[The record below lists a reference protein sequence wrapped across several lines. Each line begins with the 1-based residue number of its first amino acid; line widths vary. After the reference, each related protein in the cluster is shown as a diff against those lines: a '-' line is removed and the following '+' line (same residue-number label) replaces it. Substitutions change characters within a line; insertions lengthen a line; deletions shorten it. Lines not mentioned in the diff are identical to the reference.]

1 MSKTSKTKVP
11 QAATVAE
18 ADSLSESSDGIIAVE
33 RHLLDSQAVYCGVDE
48 AGAGPL
54 CGDVVAA
61 AVILDPQHTIAELT
75 DSKKL
80 TEKKRERL
88 FDEIRE
94 TALDFCIASASVEEI
109 DQLNILNARML
120 AMSRAIAGLTLKI
133 DHALIDGNK
142 CPDSSI
148 PMTAIIKG
156 DALVASISAA
166 SVLAKVQ
173 RDRDMV
179 TMEQTYPGYGFAK
192 HKGYG
197 TKQHLAALAELG
209 PTPIHRRTY
218 APVKATLAHRSVD
231 SSSISEL

>member
-1 MSKTSKTKVP
+1 MDNSQVQELTD
-11 QAATVAE
+11 E
-18 ADSLSESSDGIIAVE
+18 ESA
-33 RHLLDSQAVYCGVDE
+33 LLENGLIYCGVDE

-61 AVILDPQHTIAELT
+61 AVILNPDDPIPELT

-94 TALDFCIASASVEEI
+94 KAVDFCVASASVEEI
-109 DQLNILNARML
+109 DRLNILNARML
-120 AMSRAIAGLTLKI
+120 AMTRAVEGLRLPC

-142 CPDSSI
+142 LPKLNM
-148 PMTAIIKG
+148 PATALIKG
-156 DALVASISAA
+156 DARVAAISAA

-179 TMEQTYPGYGFAK
+179 AMEERFPGYGFAK

-197 TKQHLAALAELG
+197 TKMHLEALEALG
-209 PTPIHRRTY
+209 PCEIHRRSY
-218 APVKATLAHRSVD
+218 APVKRLLTKG
-231 SSSISEL
+231 

>member
-1 MSKTSKTKVP
+1 MSADIKTEIE
-11 QAATVAE
+11 QQ
-18 ADSLSESSDGIIAVE
+18 
-33 RHLLDSQAVYCGVDE
+33 LLQQQLLYCGVDE

-61 AVILDPQHTIAELT
+61 AVILDPQQPIAELN

-94 TALDFCIASASVEEI
+94 KAIDYCIARATVEEI
-109 DQLNILNARML
+109 DKLNILNARML
-120 AMSRAIAGLTLKI
+120 AMSRAVAGLQERCE
-133 DHALIDGNK
+133 HALIDGNK
-142 CPDSSI
+142 LPELD
-148 PMTAIIKG
+148 MAATAIIKG

-173 RDRDMV
+173 RDREMIKLD
-179 TMEQTYPGYGFAK
+179 ELYPQYGFAK

-197 TKQHLAALAELG
+197 TKAHLEALAEFG
-209 PTPIHRRTY
+209 PCDIHRRSY
-218 APVKATLAHRSVD
+218 APVKKL
-231 SSSISEL
+231 LG

>member
-1 MSKTSKTKVP
+1 MDNSQVQELTD
-11 QAATVAE
+11 E
-18 ADSLSESSDGIIAVE
+18 ESA
-33 RHLLDSQAVYCGVDE
+33 LLDNGLIYCGVDE

-61 AVILDPQHTIAELT
+61 AVILNPDDPIPELT

-94 TALDFCIASASVEEI
+94 KAVDFCVASASVEEI
-109 DQLNILNARML
+109 DRLNILNARML
-120 AMSRAIAGLTLKI
+120 AMTRAVEGLRLPC

-142 CPDSSI
+142 LPKLNM
-148 PMTAIIKG
+148 PATALIKG
-156 DALVASISAA
+156 DARVAAISAA

-179 TMEQTYPGYGFAK
+179 AMEERFPGYGFAK

-197 TKQHLAALAELG
+197 TKMHLEALEALG
-209 PTPIHRRTY
+209 PCEIHRRSY
-218 APVKATLAHRSVD
+218 APVKRLLTKS
-231 SSSISEL
+231 

>member
-1 MSKTSKTKVP
+1 MDNSQVQELT
-11 QAATVAE
+11 E
-18 ADSLSESSDGIIAVE
+18 EESA
-33 RHLLDSQAVYCGVDE
+33 LLENGLIYCGVDE

-61 AVILDPQHTIAELT
+61 AVILNPDDPIPELT

-94 TALDFCIASASVEEI
+94 KAVDFCVASASVEEI
-109 DQLNILNARML
+109 DRLNILNARML
-120 AMSRAIAGLTLKI
+120 AMTRAVEGLRLPC

-142 CPDSSI
+142 LPKLNI
-148 PMTAIIKG
+148 PATALIKG
-156 DALVASISAA
+156 DARVAAISAA

-179 TMEQTYPGYGFAK
+179 AMEERFPGYGFAK

-197 TKQHLAALAELG
+197 TKMHLEALEALG
-209 PTPIHRRTY
+209 PCEIHRRSY
-218 APVKATLAHRSVD
+218 APVKRLLTKG
-231 SSSISEL
+231 